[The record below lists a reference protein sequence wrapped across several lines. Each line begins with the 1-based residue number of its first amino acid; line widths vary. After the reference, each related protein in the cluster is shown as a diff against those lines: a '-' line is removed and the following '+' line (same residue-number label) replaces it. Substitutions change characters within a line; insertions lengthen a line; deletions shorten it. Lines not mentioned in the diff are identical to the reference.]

1 MYSLRTAAF
10 RRRCRASMASKKA
23 EEGFEALYRQL
34 EETVSRLEEGG
45 LTLDES
51 LSAYESGMKL
61 ARRCQDLLQQ
71 AELRVTKLQES
82 FASSV
87 NNIREDAAEDTAE

>member
-1 MYSLRTAAF
+1 
-10 RRRCRASMASKKA
+10 MASKKV

-45 LTLDES
+45 LTLDQS
-51 LSAYESGMKL
+51 LAAYESGMKL
-61 ARRCQDLLQQ
+61 ARRCQELLQQ
-71 AELRVTKLQES
+71 AELKVTKLQES

-87 NNIREDAAEDTAE
+87 NIVREEAAEYIAEPDPILSQDELPFE